1 MREGNFN
8 FKVYL
13 AAALKIFKLRL
24 LAIFLGDG
32 RTDELLL
39 CCTPLRV
46 FQHCWSGDDG
56 PQLAHTHTLARSFV
70 RTTNTEGESETQSV
84 VDLLL
89 PWSRRSGFPFCA
101 MVLLC
106 VSNTPRRRRPCSTL
120 LPLLLLLLTKRVSR
134 CHLVQFHAN
143 HTAHK
148 HTHPVSTIPDTF
160 GSDYG
165 AKSDTFHET
174 TRAQKIPQI
183 A

>member
-56 PQLAHTHTLARSFV
+56 PQLAHTHLLV

-89 PWSRRSGFPFCA
+89 LPWSRRSGFPFCYGA
-101 MVLLC
+101 AVC
-106 VSNTPRRRRPCSTL
+106 FQHTTTTTTL
-120 LPLLLLLLTKRVSR
+120 LNAST
-134 CHLVQFHAN
+134 AAAAA
-143 HTAHK
+143 AHK
-148 HTHPVSTIPDTF
+148 EGLSLPPGPVPRESHGT
-160 GSDYG
+160 
-165 AKSDTFHET
+165 
-174 TRAQKIPQI
+174 
-183 A
+183 

>member
-56 PQLAHTHTLARSFV
+56 PQLAHTHTCSFV
-70 RTTNTEGESETQSV
+70 LPTQRERAKRNPSSTCCCLGLV
-84 VDLLL
+84 GLVFL
-89 PWSRRSGFPFCA
+89 FA

-106 VSNTPRRRRPCSTL
+106 VSNTPRRRRRPCSTL
-120 LPLLLLLLTKRVSR
+120 LPLLLLLLLTKRVSR